1 MFGKPGKLQF
11 LSSFVILVENVHDV
25 IVYDCVDVLHSALT
39 RFNVISVEYL
49 VKGVVFW
56 EMDIY

>member
-25 IVYDCVDVLHSALT
+25 IVYDCVDVLHSALIGL
-39 RFNVISVEYL
+39 NVISVEYL
-49 VKGVVFW
+49 VKGVVFG
-56 EMDIY
+56 EMNIY

>member
-1 MFGKPGKLQF
+1 M
-11 LSSFVILVENVHDV
+11 ENVHDV
-25 IVYDCVDVLHSALT
+25 IIYDCADVLHSALT

-49 VKGVVFW
+49 AKSVAFW